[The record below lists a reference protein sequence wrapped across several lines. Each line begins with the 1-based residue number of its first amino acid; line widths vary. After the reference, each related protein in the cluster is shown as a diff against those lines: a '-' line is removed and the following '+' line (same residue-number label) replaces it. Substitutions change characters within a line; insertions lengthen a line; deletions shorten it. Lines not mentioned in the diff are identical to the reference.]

1 MYRYDRAKQVGKDAW
16 VFNYTSANNGATE
29 NPYAISKD
37 MHQWIYDSSDYS
49 RSDRLIC
56 KDTFTGVM
64 AFDFMDGLMAA
75 KIYKTNFN
83 RQYITIHGVTA
94 DGKEPVDP
102 LTLFVGDESES
113 ITKLKSDNIR
123 QIIKAHFNT
132 DPYMVMAA
140 DNDEIISTSKASNSE
155 EFERG
160 IRDFD
165 AAIEQGNIVSD
176 LYVHLNAPIK
186 EAEYEVEMPVCETD
200 VSAEDPKVTVFVD
213 DGKPYEPVMDE
224 SDKQKAFI
232 TESADSDTPL
242 SGTVEGGEAM
252 PLQIYLEPE
261 WGYRFSDYC
270 TVTSDHTDVAG
281 SEILENGQLKIKAAG
296 NIPHSADRVDEV
308 PASCESS
315 GVKEHYYCDRCRKNF
330 FSMTEMGDSVQVEAS
345 DEDLSIPALGHDW
358 GEWVVEKEPTSSE
371 TGVMTRKCK
380 REECGQSDSTDIP
393 VSTHTHDCSCVE
405 AVEAADCSKTGNIQ
419 YWVCDQGEDPCYK
432 CFSDPEYKN
441 VIKQEE
447 TITTDG
453 AHDFDEPRYTE
464 TRYGNMLIVTAV
476 RECKIDPSHRE
487 TEMAYAEVDYHAPT
501 CTEDG
506 YQHVSV
512 NFKNQAFDYETQEEY
527 PASGHEWEKAEEGKV
542 VLEPTCSTT
551 GVRELTCKRCGETK
565 TEEIPADPD
574 AHIVFTEEDE
584 STNSATCTE
593 GGRQTQYE
601 ICSICN
607 EVLKT
612 KRIDTEPLGH
622 KWGEVAYKWAGDDS
636 AVTATRACRRDECG
650 ESESETA
657 ETSKAINKAGTFG
670 ADGMIRYN
678 AEFGSEAF
686 GIQEK
691 IVAIPGITG
700 PRLSASSYTYNG
712 QQRKPAVVLT
722 DSKGKKIAASDYS
735 VAYSGNTNAGTATVK
750 VSLKGDYYSGTKNL
764 TFKINK
770 AANPLKIKGKTASVK
785 YSKLKKKTQTLAV
798 TKVIKFTKKLN
809 DKKTYTLVSAKK
821 GSKSFKKYFKIN
833 KTTGKVTIKK
843 NSKMKKG
850 TYKVR
855 VKIQALGNSNYKAS
869 AVKTVTFKVKIK

>member
-1 MYRYDRAKQVGKDAW
+1 
-16 VFNYTSANNGATE
+16 
-29 NPYAISKD
+29 
-37 MHQWIYDSSDYS
+37 QWIYDSSDYS
-49 RSDRLIC
+49 RSDRLVC

-64 AFDFMDGLMAA
+64 AFDYMDGLMAS
-75 KIYKTNFN
+75 KIYKTNFD

-94 DGKEPVDP
+94 DGEEPADP

-132 DPYMVMAA
+132 DPYMVMSA

-165 AAIEQGNIVSD
+165 AAIEQGNVVSD

-232 TESADSDTPL
+232 TENADSDTPF
-242 SGTVEGGEAM
+242 SGTVEGGATM
-252 PLQIYLEPE
+252 PLQIYLMPK

-270 TVTSDHTDVAG
+270 TVTSDFTVVA
-281 SEILENGQLKIKAAG
+281 EKEVLQNGQLKIKAAS

-315 GVKEHYYCDRCRKNF
+315 GVKEHYYCDRCQKNF
-330 FSMTEMGDSVQVEAS
+330 FYMTEMGDSVQVEAS
-345 DEDLSIPALGHDW
+345 DEDLYIPALGHDW
-358 GEWVVEKEPTSSE
+358 GEWEVEKEATSSE
-371 TGVMTRKCK
+371 TGVMIRTCK
-380 REECGQSDSTDIP
+380 REDCAEQDSTDIP
-393 VSTHTHDCSCVE
+393 MSTHKHSCSCVE
-405 AVEAADCSKTGNIQ
+405 AKEAADCSKTGNIQ

-447 TITTDG
+447 TITTGG
-453 AHDFDEPRYTE
+453 AHDFGEPRYTE
-464 TRYGNMLIVTAV
+464 TWSGNMLVVTAV
-476 RECKIDPSHRE
+476 RECKIDPSHKE
-487 TEMAYAEVDYHAPT
+487 AEIAYAEVDYHAPA
-501 CTEDG
+501 CTEGG

-512 NFKNQAFDYETQEEY
+512 DFKNKVFHYETREEY
-527 PASGHEWEKAEEGKV
+527 PALGHEWGEDEEGKV

-551 GVRELTCKRCGETK
+551 GVRVLTCKRCGETK
-565 TEEIPADPD
+565 TVEIPADPN
-574 AHIVFTEEDE
+574 AHILFTEEDE

-601 ICSICN
+601 ICSLCS
-607 EVLKT
+607 EVIKT
-612 KRIDTEPLGH
+612 KRIRTEPLGH
-622 KWGEVAYKWAGDDS
+622 KWGEVTYKWAGDDS
-636 AVTATRACRRDECG
+636 AVTAARVCQRDGCS

-657 ETSKAINKAGTFG
+657 ETSKAIYRVGTFG
-670 ADGMIRYN
+670 ADGMIRYY
-678 AEFGSEAF
+678 AQFGSEAF

-691 IVAIPGITG
+691 IVTIPGITG
-700 PRLSASSYTYNG
+700 SRLSPASYTYNG
-712 QQRKPAVVLT
+712 KQRKPSVVLT
-722 DSKGKKIAASDYS
+722 DSEGRKIAASNYS
-735 VAYSGNTNAGTATVK
+735 VAYSDNTKAGTASVK
-750 VSLKGDYYSGTKNL
+750 VSLKGDCYNGTKNL
-764 TFKINK
+764 TFKIKK
-770 AANPLKIKGKTASVK
+770 ASNPLKIEGKTAKVK
-785 YSKLKKKTQTLAV
+785 YRKLKKKNQTLAAA
-798 TKVIKFTKKLN
+798 KVIRFTKKLK

-821 GSKSFKKYFKIN
+821 GSKSFKKYFKVN

-843 NSKMKKG
+843 NKKMKKG
-850 TYKVR
+850 TYKVK
-855 VKIQALGNSNYKAS
+855 VKVKAAGNANYKPS
-869 AVKTVTFKVKIK
+869 DVKTVTFKVKVK

>member
-165 AAIEQGNIVSD
+165 AAIEQGNVVSD

-261 WGYRFSDYC
+261 WGYRFSDCC

-281 SEILENGQLKIKAAG
+281 SEVLENGQLKIKAAG

-380 REECGQSDSTDIP
+380 R
-393 VSTHTHDCSCVE
+393 
-405 AVEAADCSKTGNIQ
+405 
-419 YWVCDQGEDPCYK
+419 
-432 CFSDPEYKN
+432 
-441 VIKQEE
+441 
-447 TITTDG
+447 
-453 AHDFDEPRYTE
+453 
-464 TRYGNMLIVTAV
+464 
-476 RECKIDPSHRE
+476 
-487 TEMAYAEVDYHAPT
+487 
-501 CTEDG
+501 
-506 YQHVSV
+506 
-512 NFKNQAFDYETQEEY
+512 
-527 PASGHEWEKAEEGKV
+527 
-542 VLEPTCSTT
+542 
-551 GVRELTCKRCGETK
+551 
-565 TEEIPADPD
+565 
-574 AHIVFTEEDE
+574 
-584 STNSATCTE
+584 
-593 GGRQTQYE
+593 
-601 ICSICN
+601 
-607 EVLKT
+607 
-612 KRIDTEPLGH
+612 
-622 KWGEVAYKWAGDDS
+622 
-636 AVTATRACRRDECG
+636 
-650 ESESETA
+650 
-657 ETSKAINKAGTFG
+657 
-670 ADGMIRYN
+670 
-678 AEFGSEAF
+678 
-686 GIQEK
+686 
-691 IVAIPGITG
+691 
-700 PRLSASSYTYNG
+700 
-712 QQRKPAVVLT
+712 
-722 DSKGKKIAASDYS
+722 
-735 VAYSGNTNAGTATVK
+735 
-750 VSLKGDYYSGTKNL
+750 
-764 TFKINK
+764 
-770 AANPLKIKGKTASVK
+770 
-785 YSKLKKKTQTLAV
+785 
-798 TKVIKFTKKLN
+798 
-809 DKKTYTLVSAKK
+809 
-821 GSKSFKKYFKIN
+821 
-833 KTTGKVTIKK
+833 
-843 NSKMKKG
+843 
-850 TYKVR
+850 
-855 VKIQALGNSNYKAS
+855 
-869 AVKTVTFKVKIK
+869 